1 MRGGAL
7 PPALLFAAFGFA
19 LSFAPRRWF
28 APCLIIL
35 LIVSIGVGRVRIGAN
50 WQDPIFLGCWVS
62 VIAAAACVHWPGG
75 VGPRLAVVLAINTGI
90 WGGAVIAVAGGS
102 LDFVKSLPCALVC
115 LPGGWLVATRRQIVI
130 KVLSSWLIAV
140 ALLASTL
147 QITTPTP
154 GYVPDHM
161 D

>member
-19 LSFAPRRWF
+19 LAFGPRRML
-28 APCLIIL
+28 APCLALMALVAIAF
-35 LIVSIGVGRVRIGAN
+35 GFVRIGHQ
-50 WQDPIFLGCWVS
+50 WQDAVFMGCWIS
-62 VIAAAACVHWPGG
+62 VIIAAAVVHLPGG
-75 VGPRLAVVLAINTGI
+75 VGPRLALVLALNTGI
-90 WGGAVIAVAGGS
+90 WGGAVISAAGGS
-102 LDFVKSLPCALVC
+102 LDFIKALPCALVC
-115 LPGGWLVATRRQIVI
+115 LPGSWLVATKRQIVI
-130 KVLSSWLIAV
+130 KVLTSWLIAV
-140 ALLASTL
+140 ALLSATL